1 MGNLITCFPN
11 IHDLLSVLG
20 QFNKNEIWQD
30 SSKREIY
37 IKPIKTLVL
46 LDLWT
51 LSIVQYFVSLNE
63 IGHFQLRMKHPV
75 SEKISYFNNIPLDG
89 KQSLETVY

>member
-1 MGNLITCFPN
+1 MCVPN

-20 QFNKNEIWQD
+20 QFNKNYIWQD
-30 SSKREIY
+30 ISKREKD
-37 IKPIKTLVL
+37 IKPIKMLVL

-51 LSIVQYFVSLNE
+51 LSIVQYLAVPSA
-63 IGHFQLRMKHPV
+63 FQLRMKHPV
-75 SEKISYFNNIPLDG
+75 SEKISYFNNRPLDG